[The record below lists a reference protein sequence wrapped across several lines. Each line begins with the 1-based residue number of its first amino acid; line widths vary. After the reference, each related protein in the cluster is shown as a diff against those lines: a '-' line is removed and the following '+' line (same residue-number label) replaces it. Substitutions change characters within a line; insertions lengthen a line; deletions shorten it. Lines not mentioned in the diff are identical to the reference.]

1 MILNLVMPRKEFEKV
16 LHVQVIINTHCSS
29 T

>member
-16 LHVQVIINTHCSS
+16 LQVIINTHCSS